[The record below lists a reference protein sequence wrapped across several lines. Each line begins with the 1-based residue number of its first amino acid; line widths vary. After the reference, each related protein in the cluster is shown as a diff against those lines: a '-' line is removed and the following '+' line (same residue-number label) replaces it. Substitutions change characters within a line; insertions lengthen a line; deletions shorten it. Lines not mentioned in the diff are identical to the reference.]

1 MDHSGDS
8 SRRYSTSLLVFFIV
22 LMALLHARSFNR
34 PHEEGDEKVY
44 LAVAESM
51 GWDLS
56 NYSTRD
62 DPEVRTYP
70 YSIYRQELF
79 HHPPLYPLVLKI
91 GLTFDR
97 PIFAGLL
104 FQMMAM
110 ALLLVFA
117 RRVARLFELSEVLQ
131 AALYA
136 ALTFCPLLLFS
147 TTRLHHDGLLAIF
160 AFCAFTM
167 FIEALNACSTR
178 KALAAGLLFVLALNV
193 RYNAIALLPLIF
205 AVQLYHLY
213 RQSADP
219 AVDRSASQWKCFS
232 IVATLVFI
240 FGLPHYYRVLATY
253 GSLIPSSFI
262 TPDSTIEIWSEFTNR
277 LHKRS
282 RLRVSAY
289 LIAIFPMLVTW
300 FTLPHI
306 RLAVGRVRERSWA
319 PMYLML
325 ALSLFLVHIVMLH
338 QQVRYFAVMT
348 PFMFVWFVLQIQAAD
363 DRDRSLL
370 WKTAAF
376 TFFLM
381 SLGGFAAA
389 IFRPTIAQVVP
400 SLISLLPF
408 LNRYYF

>member
-1 MDHSGDS
+1 
-8 SRRYSTSLLVFFIV
+8 
-22 LMALLHARSFNR
+22 MALLHVRSFNR

-44 LAVAESM
+44 LAVAEST

-62 DPEVRTYP
+62 DPEVSTYP

-79 HHPPLYPLVLKI
+79 HHPPLYTLVLKL
-91 GLTFDR
+91 GLSFGK
-97 PIFAGLL
+97 PVFAGLI
-104 FQMMAM
+104 FQVMSM

-117 RRVARLFELSEVLQ
+117 RRVARLFELSDGLQ
-131 AALYA
+131 SALYA
-136 ALTFCPLLLFS
+136 ALSLCPLLLFS

-167 FIEALNACSTR
+167 FIEALNASSTR
-178 KALAAGLLFVLALNV
+178 KAIAAGLLFVLALNV

-205 AVQLYHLY
+205 VFQLFHLY
-213 RQSADP
+213 RQSDDP
-219 AVDRSASQWKCFS
+219 AVMHTAVIRDLSQWKCFS
-232 IVATLVFI
+232 IVAMLVLI
-240 FGLPHYYRVLATY
+240 FGLPHYYRVFATY

-262 TPDSTIEIWSEFTNR
+262 TPDPNIEVWSEFTRR
-277 LHKRS
+277 LHQRS
-282 RLRVSAY
+282 RFQVSVY
-289 LIAIFPMLVTW
+289 LIAIFPMLLTW
-300 FTLPHI
+300 FTGSHF
-306 RLAVGRVRERSWA
+306 RLVAAKVRERSWA

-325 ALSLFLVHIVMLH
+325 AVSLFLVHMIMLH
-338 QQVRYFAVMT
+338 QQVRYFAVVT

-363 DRDRSLL
+363 DRARSFL

-376 TFFLM
+376 TLFLM
-381 SLGGFAAA
+381 SLGGFASA